1 MIDIKNENIIICDEG
16 STSSILS
23 FFNILDESGKNIFYI
38 SNDDDSKILSLK
50 KSNKIYIE
58 DVSYNDD
65 LDKIKENLFRVDY
78 IVYNNRI
85 SANPGMNKSLE
96 VDILFTI
103 KMLRKITDVPIFII
117 CSKAY
122 VNKHTM
128 KDICNKKD
136 YNLYEFTYD
145 KSLVK
150 NQTMPYPSMKKLNV
164 QFDFPNFDDCYFIE
178 DLLKGG
184 KSSFESLKEK
194 YIRGLKIKDILS
206 DNDL

>member
-1 MIDIKNENIIICDEG
+1 MIDIKKENIIIFDEG
-16 STSSILS
+16 STSSVISL
-23 FFNILDESGKNIFYI
+23 FNIFDEAGKNIFYI
-38 SNDDDSKILSLK
+38 SNDDGSKILSLK

-128 KDICNKKD
+128 KDICNKKN

-150 NQTMPYPSMKKLNV
+150 NQTMSYPSMKNLNI
-164 QFDFPNFDDCYFIE
+164 QFDMTDFKDCYFIE
-178 DLLKGG
+178 DLLKND
-184 KSSFESLKEK
+184 KASFESLKEK

-206 DNDL
+206 DDDL